1 MDPEAAK
8 ESPARQLRGAYAAGA
23 RATIAALT
31 MSASLA
37 VLKIG
42 AGILG
47 DSYAL
52 VADGVESVLDLFSG
66 LLVLGG
72 LKVSTSEPDA
82 RYPYGRGKAEP
93 LVAMAVATMLMLA
106 AVGIAVGAARQI
118 VAPQDAPA
126 PFTLIVLLV
135 VLVAKEGT
143 YRWLSRRARA
153 IGSRAIEVDAWH
165 HRSDALTSL
174 AAFVGISLSLIGGPA
189 WVRADDWAALVACA
203 VIGWNGVRLFRGGVR
218 EALDVSAPVAIRD
231 RVRSI
236 ALAVEEV
243 AGVDEVRVRRS
254 GLMHLVDIHV
264 EVEGSVPV
272 SHGHEIGHR
281 VKDALLESEVPILD
295 VLVHVEPAPSADPD
309 GRLGSAAPTGATPP
323 RAWRLS
329 PSRGLT

>member
-1 MDPEAAK
+1 MNEQAGRG
-8 ESPARQLRGAYAAGA
+8 SPARQLRGAYVAGA

-42 AGILG
+42 AGIVG

-52 VADGVESVLDLFSG
+52 VADGIESVLDLFSG

-72 LKVSTSEPDA
+72 LKVSTAEPDA

-106 AVGIAVGAARQI
+106 ALGIAVGAAREI
-118 VAPQDAPA
+118 VSPQDAPA

-143 YRWLSRRARA
+143 FRWLSSRGRA

-174 AAFVGISLSLIGGPA
+174 AAFIGISLSLIGGPA
-189 WVRADDWAALVACA
+189 WVRADDWAALAACG

-218 EALDVSAPVAIRD
+218 EALDVSAPVEIRE
-231 RVRSI
+231 RVRSV
-236 ALAVEEV
+236 ALAVDAVE
-243 AGVDEVRVRRS
+243 GVDEVRGRRS
-254 GLMHLVDIHV
+254 VLMHLVDIHV
-264 EVEGSVPV
+264 EVDGSVPV

-295 VLVHVEPAPSADPD
+295 VLVHVEPAPSVDREAQPDPVA
-309 GRLGSAAPTGATPP
+309 SSEATAPT
-323 RAWRLS
+323 
-329 PSRGLT
+329 RGG